1 MSILA
6 LATILVA
13 CAFMGLCI
21 WVLWPG
27 NKERFER
34 YGSIPFQDSD
44 RGTDVDSSND
54 GELLDE

>member
-34 YGSIPFQDSD
+34 YGSIPLQDSD
-44 RGTDVDSSND
+44 RGTDVDSGNQR
-54 GELLDE
+54 ELLDE

>member
-34 YGSIPFQDSD
+34 YGNIPFQDSD
-44 RGTDVDSSND
+44 RGTDVDSGNQR
-54 GELLDE
+54 ELLDE

>member
-1 MSILA
+1 MSIPA

-34 YGSIPFQDSD
+34 YGNIPFQESNG
-44 RGTDVDSSND
+44 GTDADSGND
-54 GELLDE
+54 RELLDE